1 MRSADTRKLVVR
13 QTRAVLDARDFA
25 VACAVVWNSLPTDL
39 RVLPLTLPLRLRQTL
54 TYEYKLTCFSPGL
67 AHLRIFF

>member
-25 VACAVVWNSLPTDL
+25 VACAVAWNSLPTDL
-39 RVLPLTLPLRLRQTL
+39 RVLSLTLPLQYVRAKHLL
-54 TYEYKLTCFSPGL
+54 TSTNLLVSRPV
-67 AHLRIFF
+67 